1 MIVSL
6 DTQYAGSRRMEDSVK
21 KKQIFTREVCV
32 FALLDTNSL
41 MRKSSAGKRI
51 K

>member
-6 DTQYAGSRRMEDSVK
+6 DTQYAGSRRMEDSV

>member
-21 KKQIFTREVCV
+21 KTVFHTRDLCLRVAWHKLV
-32 FALLDTNSL
+32 NAQ
-41 MRKSSAGKRI
+41 
-51 K
+51 